1 VRAIFAVFLELMSP
15 DWTDSQRSKCVIISA
30 NGLYGITAGY
40 VDCSIKVHWLKDGS
54 TLASVTGLENGHN
67 DMITC
72 LALDRLSQDMLIS
85 CAKDGSIVHWS
96 SVLKNAKPLRA
107 PLIGKPYRLLS
118 IHYDSVTVIVSA
130 AKDAT
135 IALYSIAR
143 KRFVRPLLLKG
154 RESWFK
160 AEPNAL

>member
-1 VRAIFAVFLELMSP
+1 M
-15 DWTDSQRSKCVIISA
+15 
-30 NGLYGITAGY
+30 
-40 VDCSIKVHWLKDGS
+40 HWLKDGS

-154 RESWFK
+154 REK
-160 AEPNAL
+160 YAITIEN